1 MKKIIVTICDA
12 KKRFSGYDIE
22 IPSDV
27 PIGQLKKDIVET
39 LNSYKA
45 SLSLSEAG
53 VVLSSKRMDRNF
65 KDDETPQSAG
75 IWNGDYIYLNN

>member
-39 LNSYKA
+39 LNSYKT
-45 SLSLSEAG
+45 SLCLSE
-53 VVLSSKRMDRNF
+53 S
-65 KDDETPQSAG
+65 G
-75 IWNGDYIYLNN
+75 IVSTSTKVFE